1 MEFEI
6 LETERLYLR
15 RLTADQYEEILDRCS
30 DLEVMDFLGVKRED
44 LEKERKKAGKGF
56 SMHNK
61 SLLIFQLMDKT
72 TGQIIGWCG
81 FHTWYLDHAR
91 AEIGYALFDEK
102 AKGKGLM
109 SEAMQ
114 AIIAYGFQT
123 MQLHRIE
130 AFVGPNN
137 VASLKTVQKFGFVK
151 EGHLRSHFFT
161 NGKYE
166 DSLVFSL
173 LRSEYAPI

>member
-6 LETERLYLR
+6 LETQRLYLR
-15 RLTADQYEEILDRCS
+15 KLTADQYEEILYRCS
-30 DLEVMDFLGVKRED
+30 DLEVMAFLNVKREE
-44 LEKERKKAGKGF
+44 LEKERKKADKGF

-72 TGQIIGWCG
+72 DGQIIGWCG
-81 FHTWYLDHAR
+81 FHTWYHDHAR
-91 AEIGYALFDEK
+91 AEIGYALFDET
-102 AKGKGLM
+102 AKGKGFV

-114 AIIAYGFQT
+114 VIIAYGFDK
-123 MQLHRIE
+123 MKLNRIE
-130 AFVGPNN
+130 AFIGPDN

-161 NGKYE
+161 KGKYE

-173 LRSEYAPI
+173 LRSEYEA

>member
-15 RLTADQYEEILDRCS
+15 KLTAEQYEEILDRCS
-30 DLEVMDFLGVKRED
+30 DLEVMDFLRVQRED
-44 LEKERKKAGKGF
+44 LEKERKKAEKGF

-72 TGQIIGWCG
+72 NGQIIGWCG
-81 FHTWYLDHAR
+81 YHTWYHDHAR
-91 AEIGYALFDEK
+91 AEIGYGMFEENAK
-102 AKGKGLM
+102 AKGLM

-114 AIIAYGFQT
+114 PIIGYGFQK
-123 MQLHRIE
+123 MNLNRIE
-130 AFVGPNN
+130 AFIGPNN
-137 VASLKTVQKFGFVK
+137 IASLKTVQKFGFVQ

-161 NGKYE
+161 KGKYE

-173 LRSEYAPI
+173 LRSEYEN